1 MRARIRDDSYLI
13 VAGLVLAGAELG
25 RNVAVATPSPV
36 VGEDWGWVSRACR
49 NAMPSPVPSTP
60 TPPHKGP
67 ARGGEES
74 AAQPHLN
81 LAPIGL
87 VPALLKIRVILPLR
101 LRGRVME
108 RAQSTVLTRCKRP
121 LPNPPPQAGEGE
133 KSAAIIR
140 GWALGFVCHRLLVF
154 AIAAVLTAVTA
165 AAGQAQDAAETFY
178 KGRQINLIVGY
189 GPGGGYDL
197 TARLLARHIGRFIP
211 GQPSVVVQN
220 MAGAGSLRA
229 ANYLYGVAPKDGA
242 TFGVFG
248 SDIPMIGLIG
258 VYSSVQ
264 FDARR
269 FTWLGSSSSL
279 EAQRPGG
286 APLVLGGTGEG
297 ARDADV
303 PKILRD
309 AIGLNIR
316 QVLGYPDSP
325 SLFLAVERGELEGR
339 TFDFSAVKATRPEWL
354 KPNSGFK
361 FLLQFARVT
370 RHPELPDVPTAREL
384 ARDDDARALIEFA
397 ETPLLTMARPFAAP
411 PGVPDER
418 AKALQAA
425 FLAAHRDPRF
435 LDEAGKLGLDISPVD
450 ADQVLEGI
458 GRLAR
463 APPSVLAYMKRLLA
477 RH

>member
-1 MRARIRDDSYLI
+1 MS
-13 VAGLVLAGAELG
+13 G
-25 RNVAVATPSPV
+25 
-36 VGEDWGWVSRACR
+36 
-49 NAMPSPVPSTP
+49 
-60 TPPHKGP
+60 
-67 ARGGEES
+67 
-74 AAQPHLN
+74 
-81 LAPIGL
+81 
-87 VPALLKIRVILPLR
+87 
-101 LRGRVME
+101 
-108 RAQSTVLTRCKRP
+108 TR
-121 LPNPPPQAGEGE
+121 
-133 KSAAIIR
+133 SS
-140 GWALGFVCHRLLVF
+140 F
-154 AIAAVLTAVTA
+154 AIAAVLTALA
-165 AAGQAQDAAETFY
+165 SGSGQAQSTVEAFY

-220 MAGAGSLRA
+220 MVGAGSLRA
-229 ANYLYGVAPKDGA
+229 ANYLYGAAPKDGA

-248 SDIPMIGLIG
+248 SDIPMIGLLG
-258 VYSSVQ
+258 ANSSAQ
-264 FDARR
+264 FDARK
-269 FTWLGSSSSL
+269 FTWLGSSSSFRDDAYVLIVRADAKSPSIL
-279 EAQRPGG
+279 EAQRSGG

-309 AIGLNIR
+309 AIGLNIK

-325 SLFLAVERGELEGR
+325 SIFLAVERGEVEGR

-354 KPNSGFK
+354 KPNRGFK
-361 FLLQFARVT
+361 VLVQFARVT

-384 ARDDDARALIEFA
+384 ALTSDARGLIEFA
-397 ETPLLTMARPFAAP
+397 ETSLLTMARPFAAP

-435 LDEAGKLGLDISPVD
+435 LEEAERLGIDISPVG
-450 ADQVLEGI
+450 ADEI
-458 GRLAR
+458 GWSIERLAQ
-463 APPSVLAYMKRLLA
+463 APPSVIAYMKQLLA

>member
-1 MRARIRDDSYLI
+1 
-13 VAGLVLAGAELG
+13 
-25 RNVAVATPSPV
+25 
-36 VGEDWGWVSRACR
+36 
-49 NAMPSPVPSTP
+49 
-60 TPPHKGP
+60 
-67 ARGGEES
+67 
-74 AAQPHLN
+74 
-81 LAPIGL
+81 
-87 VPALLKIRVILPLR
+87 
-101 LRGRVME
+101 ME

-269 FTWLGSSSSL
+269 FTWLGSSSSFRHDAYVL
-279 EAQRPGG
+279 IVRADAKSPSIVEAQRPGG
-286 APLVLGGTGEG
+286 APLVLGGTGGG

-361 FLLQFARVT
+361 FLVQFARVA

-435 LDEAGKLGLDISPVD
+435 LDDAGKLGLDISPVD

-458 GRLAR
+458 ERLAR